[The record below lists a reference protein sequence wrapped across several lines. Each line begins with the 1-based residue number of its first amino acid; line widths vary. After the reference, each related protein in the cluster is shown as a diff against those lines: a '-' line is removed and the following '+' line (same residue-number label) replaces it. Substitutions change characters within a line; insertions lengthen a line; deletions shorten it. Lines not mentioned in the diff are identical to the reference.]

1 MDPLFEFALSVKA
14 LQRELER
21 GSNELMKPLGLTGP
35 QADALVVIGHAQP
48 IALKDLGRLLIA
60 EAGHP
65 SRLVDRLVDAGL
77 VERRA
82 AEDDRFAQEHV
93 ARGDAGA
100 HDRDDGVL
108 GERASQ
114 VQGDCAGAGFV
125 ARGVEH
131 LIADQLHDT
140 AASRGHDVGG
150 EVLELELTPAG
161 RRLAR
166 RVEKARQDLFDAS
179 RPHVDE
185 KRVAAATALLR
196 RLLEGTPA
204 GELIARRHDLAGIQP
219 VARE

>member
-1 MDPLFEFALSVKA
+1 MKA

-35 QADALVVIGHAQP
+35 QADALVVIGQAQP

-65 SRLVDRLVDAGL
+65 SRLVDRLVEAGL

-82 AEDDRFAQEHV
+82 AEDDR
-93 ARGDAGA
+93 R
-100 HDRDDGVL
+100 R
-108 GERASQ
+108 
-114 VQGDCAGAGFV
+114 
-125 ARGVEH
+125 
-131 LIADQLHDT
+131 
-140 AASRGHDVGG
+140 
-150 EVLELELTPAG
+150 LELELTPAG